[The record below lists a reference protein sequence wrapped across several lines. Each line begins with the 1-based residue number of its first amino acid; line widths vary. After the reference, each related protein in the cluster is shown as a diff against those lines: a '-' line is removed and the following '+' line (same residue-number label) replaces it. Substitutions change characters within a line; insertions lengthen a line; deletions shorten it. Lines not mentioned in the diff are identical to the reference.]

1 MQLASSARHWLKK
14 VYPLP
19 KRIDAIHALTGIEED
34 GFKMK
39 QVLFIQGA
47 GEGAYEE
54 DARLAASLQDALGLE
69 YRVTYPKMPDEE
81 NPEDEAWMTQ
91 IAEELASLE
100 GHVILVG
107 HSAGG
112 AVLLKYLLKRRIEKP
127 VAGIFLISIPYWS
140 PEDEQGDEYPL
151 HEGFASRLPNNAPI
165 FLYHSR
171 DDEWVPFAHLE
182 IYAAKIPQATVREF
196 GGRGH
201 QFNND
206 LSEVA
211 EDIKSL

>member
-1 MQLASSARHWLKK
+1 M
-14 VYPLP
+14 
-19 KRIDAIHALTGIEED
+19 I
-34 GFKMK
+34 K

-54 DARLAASLQDALGLE
+54 DARLAASLQDALGSE
-69 YRVTYPKMPDEE
+69 YHVAYPKMRDEG
-81 NPEDEAWMTQ
+81 NPEDAVWVTQ
-91 IAEELASLE
+91 IAEALASLE
-100 GHVILVG
+100 GNAILVG

-112 AVLLKYLLKRRIEKP
+112 AVLLKYLLQESIGKP
-127 VAGIFLISIPYWS
+127 ITGIFLISIPYWE

-151 HEGFASRLPNNAPI
+151 HEGFASQLPDGVPI

-171 DDEWVPFAHLE
+171 DDEWVPFAHLG
-182 IYAAKIPQATVREF
+182 IYAEKIPQAIVRKF
-196 GGRGH
+196 DGRGH

-211 EDIKSL
+211 ADIKSLALKES